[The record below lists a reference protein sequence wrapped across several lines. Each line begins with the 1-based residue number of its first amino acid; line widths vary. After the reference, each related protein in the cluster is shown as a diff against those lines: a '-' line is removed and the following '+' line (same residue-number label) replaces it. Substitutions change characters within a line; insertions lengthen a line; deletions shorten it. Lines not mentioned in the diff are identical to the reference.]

1 MALPNKIKKY
11 IPLKQPVSPYER
23 REELLEMIKE
33 KGTFLPKSLLH
44 AELDGGFLEFVK
56 DQLSISVSGKKVPT
70 LDILITTQNWAQFV
84 ETWDFQNLDKNL
96 EPPFVVVVRTP
107 EVKFGDP
114 SIKYNIPNRKLYHY
128 AEVPTWDGQRHGI
141 DIYKIPQPVPVQI
154 TYTVIIVCN
163 RMRELNKFNKTV
175 IEKFASRQAYQVING
190 HYIPIVLNEVTDE
203 SVFDVEKRKMYIQ
216 KYGMTLQG
224 FLLDEDEFEVSPAI
238 VRTFQVYEVDDKVK
252 SKKKKRNPET
262 PSDLSFSFPV
272 NKNTFEIKVDY
283 TTDMTISSTENID
296 EYTVYI
302 NEDFYGTDLQQIQ
315 VNTND
320 IIRINV
326 IKKDNTQQSLIV
338 VQQKLI

>member
-11 IPLKQPVSPYER
+11 IPLKQPVTPYER

-44 AELDGGFLEFVK
+44 ADLDGGFLQFVK

-70 LDILITTQNWAQFV
+70 VDILITTQNWAQFV
-84 ETWDFQNLDKNL
+84 ETWDFQNIDKNV
-96 EPPFVVVVRTP
+96 EPPFIVVVRTP

-114 SIKYNIPNRKLYHY
+114 VIKYNIPNRKLYHY

-163 RMRELNKFNKTV
+163 RMRELNTFNKTI

-190 HYIPIVLNEVTDE
+190 HYIPIVLNDVTDE
-203 SVFDVEKRKMYIQ
+203 SILDLEKRKMYIQ

-224 FLLDEDEFEVSPAI
+224 FLLDEDEYEVSPAI
-238 VRTFQVYEVDDKVK
+238 VRTFQTYEVDDKIK
-252 SKKKKRNPET
+252 SRKKKKNPESPT
-262 PSDLSFSFPV
+262 DLTFSFPK
-272 NKNTFEIKVDY
+272 NKNSFEIKVDY
-283 TTDMTISSTENID
+283 TTDMNITTTENVE
-296 EYTVYI
+296 EYNVFI
-302 NEDFYGTDLQQIQ
+302 NEDFYGTDLNQIQ

-320 IIRINV
+320 IIRVNV
-326 IKKDNTQQSLIV
+326 IKKDNNERSFII